1 MGGFFEWSAEDFCYE
16 WLVAGDCVVESDGV
30 VDDEVLHLDV
40 VGDKQAGLFAE
51 ALDTV
56 DHLSCKGLAF

>member
-16 WLVAGDCVVESDGV
+16 WLMAGDCVVESDGV

-40 VGDKQAGLFAE
+40 VGDWWWLGEQVEGEEGVKRG
-51 ALDTV
+51 
-56 DHLSCKGLAF
+56 